1 MRSLLLIRPPQ
12 LMRSLLLG
20 NRLRLALK
28 PRPVR
33 RVRRVPRLQR
43 MRKVHLV
50 LRKKRPRRKS
60 ALGSSK
66 IGCHVFVSLFEV

>member
-33 RVRRVPRLQR
+33 RLRRVLRLQH

-50 LRKKRPRRKS
+50 PQKKRPRRKN

-66 IGCHVFVSLFEV
+66 IGCHVFASRFEV